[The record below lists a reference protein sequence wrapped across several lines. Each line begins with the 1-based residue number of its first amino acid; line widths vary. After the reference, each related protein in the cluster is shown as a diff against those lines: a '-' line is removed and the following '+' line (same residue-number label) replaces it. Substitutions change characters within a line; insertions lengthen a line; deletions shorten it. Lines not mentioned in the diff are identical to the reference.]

1 MILCPYCFELHD
13 PAPAIFG
20 EGGEPCSPPH
30 CFSASCCADCKECSD
45 FFMALEPEEGKVVHP
60 KAASPSKLPGTVSTG
75 EVAPVAA
82 PVKKVVEDD
91 IPW

>member
-1 MILCPYCFELHD
+1 
-13 PAPAIFG
+13 
-20 EGGEPCSPPH
+20 
-30 CFSASCCADCKECSD
+30 
-45 FFMALEPEEGKVVHP
+45 MALEPEEGKVVHP